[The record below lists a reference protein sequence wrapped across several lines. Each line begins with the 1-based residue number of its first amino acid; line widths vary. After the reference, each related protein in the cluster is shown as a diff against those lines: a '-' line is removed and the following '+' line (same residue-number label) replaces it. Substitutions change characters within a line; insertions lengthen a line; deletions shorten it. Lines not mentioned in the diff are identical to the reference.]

1 MYFSYQHAIESSIE
15 EGRRHQGN
23 QHNYHTRLAVEETSR
38 QSEPNE
44 EEHSASEVLSKDVP
58 LGKSKVNVTT
68 HLMNLHYHSKVLGW
82 KDYYNLK

>member
-1 MYFSYQHAIESSIE
+1 ME

-23 QHNYHTRLAVEETSR
+23 QHNYHTRFAVEETSR

-58 LGKSKVNVTT
+58 LGKSNS
-68 HLMNLHYHSKVLGW
+68 M
-82 KDYYNLK
+82 